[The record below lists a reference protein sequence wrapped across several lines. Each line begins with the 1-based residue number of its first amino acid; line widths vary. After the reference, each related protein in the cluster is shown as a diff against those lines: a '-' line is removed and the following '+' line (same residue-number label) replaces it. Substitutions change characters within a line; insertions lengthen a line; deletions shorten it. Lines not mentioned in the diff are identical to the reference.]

1 MQADPGLSGEVAVST
16 MLWVSLC
23 VYLVV
28 GLLLWALG
36 PIHRWAGGE
45 PPFAGRRMAG
55 VPGRGG
61 AVALAR
67 GDGLRLA
74 LAADDS
80 GGVAHSPGQSRPRP
94 GPGPGIGIGIGFGF
108 GR

>member
-1 MQADPGLSGEVAVST
+1 MPVIPIFQGAVAVGETGIMQADPGLSGEVAVST

-55 VPGRGG
+55 VPGAGGRGG
-61 AVALAR
+61 PGSR
-67 GDGLRLA
+67 RW
-74 LAADDS
+74 S
-80 GGVAHSPGQSRPRP
+80 SPC
-94 GPGPGIGIGIGFGF
+94 F